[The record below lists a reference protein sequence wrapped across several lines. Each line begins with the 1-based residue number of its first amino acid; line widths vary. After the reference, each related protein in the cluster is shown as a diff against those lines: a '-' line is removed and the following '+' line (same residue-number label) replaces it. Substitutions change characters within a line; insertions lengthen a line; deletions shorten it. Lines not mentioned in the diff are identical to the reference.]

1 MLDEV
6 KYNNYIEILKHE
18 LIPAMGCT
26 EPIALAYC
34 ARALVELLGSI
45 PQKTNATICGNII
58 KNVKSVIVPKTNGLK
73 GLEAAIAAGYYAK
86 SLNNGFSVL
95 ETLDDSDSL
104 KIREYLKLENIKVM
118 PSNKPYRL
126 YIELEGY
133 DISGNRAKVA
143 IAGEHT
149 NICHK
154 EYNGNIILDKNFEE
168 IQADANYI
176 RA

>member
-73 GLEAAIAAGYYAK
+73 GLEAAIAAGYYLVCLKPLMIA
-86 SLNNGFSVL
+86 
-95 ETLDDSDSL
+95 TL
-104 KIREYLKLENIKVM
+104 
-118 PSNKPYRL
+118 
-126 YIELEGY
+126 
-133 DISGNRAKVA
+133 
-143 IAGEHT
+143 
-149 NICHK
+149 
-154 EYNGNIILDKNFEE
+154 
-168 IQADANYI
+168 
-176 RA
+176 